1 MTLALQPRTA
11 DANRFFELEAVGDLD
26 LTPGRLVRSQPREV
40 YVRRRL
46 AVVLCGVGLAAVA
59 WWGVAGG
66 PARRSDVPASVLSPS
81 PAAGVPNGEVAGAAD
96 SPARLYVVQP
106 GDTMWRIAERFGG
119 DAVSATPTHWF
130 GCTAA
135 PRSTSGTG
143 WCCRTDTDG
152 ARIVHYVVRRGRG

>member
-11 DANRFFELEAVGDLD
+11 DASRFDELEAVSDLD

-81 PAAGVPNGEVAGAAD
+81 PAAGVRGAEMSSGSAT
-96 SPARLYVVQP
+96 PPRVYVVQP

-119 DAVSATPTHWF
+119 DSVSAYADALVALHGSASLDIGDRLVLP
-130 GCTAA
+130 
-135 PRSTSGTG
+135 
-143 WCCRTDTDG
+143 D
-152 ARIVHYVVRRGRG
+152 